1 MSRDHILTSHA
12 GSLPRPDDLIEAN
25 RAREAGETTDER
37 AFQDMLQAAVV
48 DVVRRQKEI
57 GIDVP
62 GDGEFGKSM
71 GHKVNYRAWWSY
83 CFNRLGGLDL
93 AGPGLYDSRARR
105 AKQGDVVLT
114 SFADR
119 RDRNRFLQV
128 YKDEVT
134 TGPGMAN
141 WPVASVRSPTWDRR
155 RSRPTSPISRRRSK
169 PPASKRAS

>member
-1 MSRDHILTSHA
+1 MSRDHILTSQA

-37 AFQDMLQAAVV
+37 RYQDTLQAAVA

-62 GDGEFGKSM
+62 GDGEFGKAM

-93 AGPGLYDSRARR
+93 SGPGLYEGAPKRANP
-105 AKQGDVVLT
+105 GEVVLT

-119 RDRNRFLQV
+119 RDRTKFL
-128 YKDEVT
+128 
-134 TGPGMAN
+134 PGL
-141 WPVASVRSPTWDRR
+141 
-155 RSRPTSPISRRRSK
+155 
-169 PPASKRAS
+169 

>member
-1 MSRDHILTSHA
+1 MGGLLSVLVHHSCVVRINAMRMSRDHILTSQA

-37 AFQDMLQAAVV
+37 RSRTTLQAAVV

-62 GDGEFGKSM
+62 GDGEFGKAM

-93 AGPGLYDSRARR
+93 SRAR
-105 AKQGDVVLT
+105 
-114 SFADR
+114 
-119 RDRNRFLQV
+119 
-128 YKDEVT
+128 
-134 TGPGMAN
+134 P
-141 WPVASVRSPTWDRR
+141 VRSRAETSQPR
-155 RSRPTSPISRRRSK
+155 RSRADQLRR
-169 PPASKRAS
+169 PARPHQVPAGLHRMR